1 MLFSW
6 CGARVDYWTREFPF
20 LREFPSKVTGVGIP
34 GCDWGYTERFME
46 KLRIN
51 IDAQRSVSA
60 LLLKPVDPLGCFAFA
75 HGAGAGMNHPFMDN
89 VARALFDR
97 RLASLRYQFPFMEAR
112 ARRPDPP
119 AIAQATV
126 RAAVTAAR
134 EHCPNVILLA
144 GGKSFGGRM
153 TSQAQAATPL
163 PNVVGHVFF
172 GFPLHAAGKP
182 STERAAHLFK
192 VTIPMLFLQ
201 GGKDKLAELPLIRI
215 ITEKL
220 GATATLHVVGE
231 ADHSFH
237 VPKRSGRT
245 DADVINEM
253 ADVIVDWVRK
263 QFIR

>member
-1 MLFSW
+1 M
-6 CGARVDYWTREFPF
+6 D
-20 LREFPSKVTGVGIP
+20 
-34 GCDWGYTERFME
+34 
-46 KLRIN
+46 
-51 IDAQRSVSA
+51 
-60 LLLKPVDPLGCFAFA
+60 
-75 HGAGAGMNHPFMDN
+75 HPFM
-89 VARALFDR
+89 VAVAAELVLRGIAT
-97 RLASLRYQFPFMEAR
+97 LRYQFPYMER
-112 ARRPDPP
+112 RTRRPDPP
-119 AIAQATV
+119 QLAQATV
-126 RAAVTAAR
+126 RAAVGAASG
-134 EHCPNVILLA
+134 LLAELPLVA

-163 PNVVGHVFF
+163 PNVAGHVFF

-201 GGKDKLAELPLIRI
+201 GGKDRLAELPLIRI

-220 GATATLHVVGE
+220 GARATLHVVDE

-237 VPKRSGRT
+237 VPRRSGRT

-253 ADVIVDWVRK
+253 ADVIVDWLRK